1 MEFALSGD
9 QAMMRDTARRI
20 AEEKLKPHA
29 RDIDEREAVH
39 YDTIRELG
47 EMGFMAMMI
56 PETYGGAGLDT
67 LSYVLA
73 VEEFSR
79 VCASTGV
86 CVSVNNSLFA
96 DGVFAF
102 GTEDQ
107 KKAWLPPL
115 GRGEAQACLALT
127 EPGAGTDVG
136 STVTSALRDGTE
148 YVINGKKHFV
158 TNGGFADYLLV
169 LVTTAPG
176 TGHRGL
182 SMVLVEKGTPGF
194 TVGRQEQK
202 LGIRGSDTSELLF
215 EDCRVPGTNL
225 LGEEGRGLNIA
236 LSILNGGRIGIAAQA
251 LGIAQGAYDASV
263 RYAKERTQFGK
274 PIAEFQA
281 IAFKL
286 AEMATELEAARLMTY
301 KAAWLKDAGQDYITA
316 SSMAKLYASEA
327 SIRITNEAIQIHGGY
342 GYIRDFDVE
351 RFYRDAR
358 ITTLYEGTSEAQK
371 IVISRNILKSDGGG
385 S

>member
-1 MEFALSGD
+1 MDFALNSD
-9 QAMMRDTARRI
+9 HIMMRDTTRRI
-20 AEEKLKPHA
+20 AEEKLKPIA
-29 RDIDEREAVH
+29 REIDESETVS
-39 YDTIRELG
+39 YETIRELG
-47 EMGFMAMMI
+47 EMGFMAMMV
-56 PETYGGAGLDT
+56 PEEYGGAGLDT
-67 LSYVLA
+67 ISYVIA

-96 DGVFAF
+96 DGVCSF
-102 GTEDQ
+102 GTEKQ
-107 KKAWLPPL
+107 KRIYLPPL
-115 GRGEAQACLALT
+115 GCGKAQACLALT
-127 EPGAGTDVG
+127 EPEAGTDVG
-136 STVTSALRDGTE
+136 ATTTSALKIGSE
-148 YVINGKKHFV
+148 YVIDGKKHFV
-158 TNGGFADYLLV
+158 TNGGFADNLLV

-182 SMVLVEKGTPGF
+182 SMLLVEKGTPGF
-194 TVGRQEQK
+194 TIGRQEHK
-202 LGIRGSDTSELLF
+202 LGIRGSDTSELIF
-215 EDCRVPGTNL
+215 EKCRVPEENL
-225 LGEEGRGLNIA
+225 LGEEGRGMNIA

-263 RYAKERTQFGK
+263 QYAKERIQFDK

-301 KAAWLKDAGQDYITA
+301 KAAWLKDNGQDYIVA

-327 SIRITNEAIQIHGGY
+327 SIKITNEAIQIHGGY

-371 IVISRNILKSDGGG
+371 IVISRKILTPS
-385 S
+385 

>member
-1 MEFALSGD
+1 MDFALSGD

-29 RDIDEREAVH
+29 REIDEREAVH

-47 EMGFMAMMI
+47 EMGFMAMMV
-56 PETYGGAGLDT
+56 PEEYGGAGLDT
-67 LSYVLA
+67 VSYVLA

-96 DGVFAF
+96 DGVYAF

-107 KKAWLPPL
+107 RKTYLPPL
-115 GRGEAQACLALT
+115 GCGEAQACLALT

-136 STVTSALRDGTE
+136 ATATSAVKDGTD
-148 YVINGKKHFV
+148 YIVNGKKHFV

-182 SMVLVEKGTPGF
+182 SMLLVEKDSPGF

-215 EDCRVPGTNL
+215 ENCRVPQTNL
-225 LGEEGRGLNIA
+225 LGEEGKGLNIA

-301 KAAWLKDAGQDYITA
+301 RAAWLKDDGQDYITA
-316 SSMAKLYASEA
+316 SSMAKLHASEA

-371 IVISRNILKSDGGG
+371 IVISRNILKSGG
-385 S
+385 SAT

>member
-1 MEFALSGD
+1 MDFALSSD
-9 QAMMRDTARRI
+9 QVMMRDTARRI

-39 YDTIRELG
+39 METIRELG
-47 EMGFMAMMI
+47 EMGFMAMMV
-56 PETYGGAGLDT
+56 PEEYGGAGLDT
-67 LSYVLA
+67 ISYVLA

-79 VCASTGV
+79 ICASTGV

-96 DGVFAF
+96 DGVYAF
-102 GTEDQ
+102 GTEAQ
-107 KKAWLPPL
+107 RNAYLPPL
-115 GRGEAQACLALT
+115 GCGEAQACLALT

-136 STVTSALRDGTE
+136 STTTSALKDGAD
-148 YVINGKKHFV
+148 YIINGKKHFV

-169 LVTTAPG
+169 LVTTDPG

-182 SMVLVEKGTPGF
+182 SMLLVEKGTPGF
-194 TVGRQEQK
+194 EVGRQEQK

-215 EDCRVPGTNL
+215 EDCRVPQTNL

-251 LGIAQGAYDASV
+251 LGISQGAFDASV

-286 AEMATELEAARLMTY
+286 AEMATDLEAARLMTY
-301 KAAWLKDAGQDYITA
+301 RAAWLKDAGQDYITA
-316 SSMAKLYASEA
+316 SSMAKLHASEA

-371 IVISRNILKSDGGG
+371 IVISRNLLKSDGGG

>member
-1 MEFALSGD
+1 MDFALSSD
-9 QAMMRDTARRI
+9 HIMMRDTARRF
-20 AEEKLKPHA
+20 AEEQLKPHA

-39 YDTIRELG
+39 YETIRELG
-47 EMGFMAMMI
+47 KMGFMTMMV
-56 PETYGGAGLDT
+56 PEKYGGAGLDT
-67 LSYVLA
+67 ISYVLA
-73 VEEFSR
+73 VEEFSK

-96 DGVFAF
+96 DGVYAF
-102 GTEDQ
+102 GTEEQ
-107 KKAWLPPL
+107 RNTYLPPL
-115 GRGEAQACLALT
+115 GCGNAQACLALT

-136 STVTSALRDGTE
+136 STATSALKDGTD
-148 YVINGKKHFV
+148 YIINGKKHFV

-169 LVTTAPG
+169 LVTTTPG
-176 TGHRGL
+176 TGNRGL
-182 SMVLVEKGTPGF
+182 SMLLVDKNTLGF
-194 TVGRQEQK
+194 TVGRQERK

-215 EDCRVPGTNL
+215 EECRVPQTNL

-236 LSILNGGRIGIAAQA
+236 LSLLNGGRIGIAAQA

-281 IAFKL
+281 VAFKL
-286 AEMATELEAARLMTY
+286 AEMATELNAARLMTY
-301 KAAWLKDAGQDYITA
+301 RAAWLKDTDQDYITA

-371 IVISRNILKSDGGG
+371 IVISRNILKVG

>member
-1 MEFALSGD
+1 MDFALSSD
-9 QAMMRDTARRI
+9 QVMMRDTARRI
-20 AEEKLKPHA
+20 AEEKLKLRA
-29 RDIDEREAVH
+29 RDIDEREVVD
-39 YDTIRELG
+39 YEMIRELG
-47 EMGFMAMMI
+47 ELGFMAMMI
-56 PETYGGAGLDT
+56 PEEYGGAGLDT
-67 LSYVLA
+67 MSYVLA

-102 GTEDQ
+102 GTEAQ
-107 KKAWLPPL
+107 RRTYLPPL
-115 GRGEAQACLALT
+115 GCGAAQACLALT

-136 STVTSALRDGTE
+136 ATDTSALKEGTD
-148 YVINGKKHFV
+148 YVVNGKKHFV

-176 TGHRGL
+176 TGNRGL
-182 SMVLVEKGTPGF
+182 SMLLVEKDTPGF
-194 TVGRQEQK
+194 TVGRQERK

-215 EDCRVPGTNL
+215 EDCRVPATNL
-225 LGEEGRGLNIA
+225 LGEEGRGLRIA

-263 RYAKERTQFGK
+263 RYARERTQFGK

-301 KAAWLKDAGQDYITA
+301 RAAWLKDAGQDYITA

-342 GYIRDFDVE
+342 GYVRDFDVE

-371 IVISRNILKSDGGG
+371 IVISRNILKAGVGGP
-385 S
+385 